1 MSEAARP
8 GGTYQTLDEQKER
21 LSPAEERFERFRQTI
36 GLFLGP
42 IVFLVMYFIPLP
54 LAPAQQAL
62 AAIFSFVIIY
72 WLTEP
77 IPIPVTA
84 VLALALCV
92 LFGVAGAEAVFGA
105 FSSDTIFLFIGAFII
120 AQAMMTHR
128 RDRRFA
134 FRVLS
139 IPGVSSSTY
148 SVIIAWAPS
157 PWRSAPLSRTPP
169 PPRCSSR

>member
-8 GGTYQTLDEQKER
+8 GGTYQTLDEQRER

-84 VLALALCV
+84 VLGLAVLVVFRGGGGGGVFCAL
-92 LFGVAGAEAVFGA
+92 
-105 FSSDTIFLFIGAFII
+105 SSFT
-120 AQAMMTHR
+120 
-128 RDRRFA
+128 
-134 FRVLS
+134 
-139 IPGVSSSTY
+139 
-148 SVIIAWAPS
+148 
-157 PWRSAPLSRTPP
+157 
-169 PPRCSSR
+169 